1 MTNPILII
9 DGNAL
14 CHKAK
19 HAVGDLTNETMHV
32 GVIFG
37 FMMQILRYAK
47 EFETANIMYAWDS
60 KKSHRLKLF
69 PEYKEKRRTAS
80 KTPEE
85 LEIDKAAYAQ
95 FDKIYDEILPAIGCN
110 HNYKIDGFEGDDIIA
125 GLVDQSSPDDEIYIA
140 SGDEDLYQCLQ
151 PNVSMVKGKKVYNFV
166 DFHKEYNILPERWA
180 EVKAIAG
187 CDTDGVPGVR
197 GVGEKTA
204 IKYLNDELTPNL
216 KGYKSICSPE
226 GRSIYQRNLPLVK
239 LPFKGFPLLDVKPF
253 KPLSLR
259 GFMDVCNELNFQYF
273 LKKEILA
280 QWKQHL
286 NMR

>member
-1 MTNPILII
+1 MTDAILII

-19 HAVGDLTNETMHV
+19 HATGDLTHETMHV

-47 EFETANIMYAWDS
+47 EFKTANIVYAWDS

-69 PEYKEKRRTAS
+69 PEYKEKRRTS
-80 KTPEE
+80 CKTPEE
-85 LEIDKAAYAQ
+85 IEIDKAAYAQ
-95 FDKIYDEILPAIGCN
+95 FDKLYDVILPAIGCQ
-110 HNYKIDGFEGDDIIA
+110 HNYKIDGYEGDDIIA
-125 GLVDQSSPDDEIYIA
+125 GLVNQFSDEDEVFIA

-151 PNVSMVKGKKVYNFV
+151 PNVSMIKGKKVYNFV
-166 DFHKEYNILPERWA
+166 DFHKEYGITPDRWA

-187 CDTDGVPGVR
+187 CDTDEVPGVR

-204 IKYLNDELTPNL
+204 IKYLNDELTPHL
-216 KGYKSICSPE
+216 KGYKSICCPE
-226 GRSIYQRNLPLVK
+226 GRAIYQRNLPLVK
-239 LPFKGFPLLDVKPF
+239 LPFKGFPELEIKPF
-253 KPLSLR
+253 RPLSLR
-259 GFMDVCNELNFQYF
+259 GFMDVCNDLNFQYF
-273 LKKEILA
+273 LKKENLT